1 MPVAYP
7 LPYGEYLAETEA
19 LQLLTAHD
27 LYNELR
33 NLIASVQVRLG
44 PSQMWLSKDTVSLE
58 IRLFDYFICSLFF
71 APEFP
76 HS

>member
-1 MPVAYP
+1 MLSMPVAYP

-33 NLIASVQVRLG
+33 TTFASVQVLYV
-44 PSQMWLSKDTVSLE
+44 LYCKIKVV
-58 IRLFDYFICSLFF
+58 LFTKVQR
-71 APEFP
+71 
-76 HS
+76 

>member
-1 MPVAYP
+1 MWQASVGLDLPSMPAAYP

-33 NLIASVQVRLG
+33 NLIASIQVRTEGQQVTERYL
-44 PSQMWLSKDTVSLE
+44 
-58 IRLFDYFICSLFF
+58 R
-71 APEFP
+71 
-76 HS
+76 

>member
-33 NLIASVQVRLG
+33 NLIASIQVSSVIIL
-44 PSQMWLSKDTVSLE
+44 LH
-58 IRLFDYFICSLFF
+58 LFYFSG
-71 APEFP
+71 
-76 HS
+76 

>member
-33 NLIASVQVRLG
+33 NLIASIQVSEVMVTTGGKKLEM
-44 PSQMWLSKDTVSLE
+44 SSSVSE
-58 IRLFDYFICSLFF
+58 VMSGEVR
-71 APEFP
+71 
-76 HS
+76 

>member
-1 MPVAYP
+1 MILSLVQASVGIDMVSMPVAYP

-33 NLIASVQVRLG
+33 TTFAAVQVVYVQ
-44 PSQMWLSKDTVSLE
+44 SSV
-58 IRLFDYFICSLFF
+58 
-71 APEFP
+71 
-76 HS
+76 

>member
-1 MPVAYP
+1 MGLELGSMPVAYP

-33 NLIASVQVRLG
+33 NLIASIQVSSANRGMTGFNL
-44 PSQMWLSKDTVSLE
+44 
-58 IRLFDYFICSLFF
+58 I
-71 APEFP
+71 
-76 HS
+76 